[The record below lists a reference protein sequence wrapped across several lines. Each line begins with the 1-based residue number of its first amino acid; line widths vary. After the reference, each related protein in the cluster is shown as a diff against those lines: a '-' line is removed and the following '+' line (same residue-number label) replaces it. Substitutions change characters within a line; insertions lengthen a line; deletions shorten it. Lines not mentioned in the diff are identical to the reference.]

1 MKESLLKDE
10 TFISFYILLWLR
22 LFLAN
27 IYQLWALVVATL
39 LSIIFCSVNTS
50 IFVFQNEKKEY
61 LVKLNVSAN

>member
-39 LSIIFCSVNTS
+39 LLIIFVQLTPLFLSFK
-50 IFVFQNEKKEY
+50 IKK
-61 LVKLNVSAN
+61 KNIWLN